1 MRVLRGS
8 VLSGGGGRY
17 VGNRMSS
24 LDTLTRSTSTDRR
37 AAEPSFNEGLSL
49 AVDRALRHL
58 DLPPGLPEQIKACD
72 SVLQVHFP
80 VRLDDGVLHIFRGWR
95 ATHSSHQLPA
105 KGGIRYATC
114 VDQDEVEALAALMTY
129 KCALVDVPFGGSK
142 GGVQLEPGQY
152 SKRELEAITR
162 RYARELISRGYLS
175 PGGNVPAPDM
185 GTGAREM
192 GWIADVYRTI
202 HPEEINALACVT
214 GKPVTSGGIPGR
226 TEATGRGV
234 QFAVRELFRRPE
246 DLALAGLDG
255 GLEGKRIVVQGL
267 GNVGFHLAR
276 YLSEEDGA
284 LIVGVMTREG
294 AVLDDGGIDVAGLRA
309 HLDQYGSV
317 DRYPRGRTD
326 VDTDAFLA
334 TPCDLLVPAAVEG
347 QIHRGNAACVQAKL
361 VVEAANGPVTFG
373 GDEILRERGIPVLPD
388 LFVNAGGVTVS
399 YFEWIKN
406 LSHIRFGRMDRR
418 LDEGRGARIVGA
430 LEQMTGRPADAALR
444 AELVTGADELTLVR
458 SGLDD
463 TMRQAYDEISDTFHH
478 GDGIE
483 DYRTAAYVV
492 ALRKIANTYFD
503 LGI

>member
-1 MRVLRGS
+1 MGGRDSERPW
-8 VLSGGGGRY
+8 SGG
-17 VGNRMSS
+17 
-24 LDTLTRSTSTDRR
+24 
-37 AAEPSFNEGLSL
+37 AAPPAVEPGFNEGLSL

-58 DLPPGLPEQIKACD
+58 DLPPGLAEQIKACD
-72 SVLQVHFP
+72 SVLQLHFP
-80 VRLDDGVLHIFRGWR
+80 VRLDDGVYHVFRGWR
-95 ATHSSHQLPA
+95 ATHSSHLLPA

-142 GGVQLEPGQY
+142 GGVRLEPGRH
-152 SKRELEAITR
+152 SERELEAITR
-162 RYARELISRGYLS
+162 RFARELTARGYLS

-192 GWIADVYRTI
+192 GWIADVYRTL

-226 TEATGRGV
+226 IEATGRGV

-246 DLALAGLDG
+246 DLALAGLEG
-255 GLEGKRIVVQGL
+255 GLAGKRIVVQGL
-267 GNVGFHLAR
+267 GNVGFHLAK

-294 AVLDDGGIDVAGLRA
+294 AVLDERGIAVAALRDHLDGNGGVAGFP
-309 HLDQYGSV
+309 G
-317 DRYPRGRTD
+317 GRTG

-334 TPCDLLVPAAVEG
+334 TPCDLLIPAAIEG
-347 QIHRGNAACVQAKL
+347 QIHRGNAAAVQARL

-373 GDEILRERGIPVLPD
+373 GDEILRQRGIPVLPD
-388 LFVNAGGVTVS
+388 LYVNAGGVTVS

-406 LSHIRFGRMDRR
+406 LSHIRFGRLDRR
-418 LDEGRGARIVGA
+418 LDEGRGARIVSA
-430 LEQMTGRPADAALR
+430 LEQMTGRSADAALR
-444 AELVTGADELTLVR
+444 AELVTGADELALVR

-463 TMRQAYDEISDTFHH
+463 TMRQAYDEISAAFH
-478 GDGIE
+478 GNAAID
-483 DYRTAAYVV
+483 DYRTAAFVV
-492 ALRKIANTYFD
+492 ALRKIADTYLD
-503 LGI
+503 LGV

>member
-1 MRVLRGS
+1 
-8 VLSGGGGRY
+8 
-17 VGNRMSS
+17 MSC
-24 LDTLTRSTSTDRR
+24 LDTLPTVADATAADTM
-37 AAEPSFNEGLSL
+37 AAEPSFNEGLAL
-49 AVDRALRHL
+49 TVDRALRHL

-72 SVLQVHFP
+72 SVLQLHFP
-80 VRLDDGVLHIFRGWR
+80 VRLDDGVFHIFRGWR
-95 ATHSSHQLPA
+95 ATHSSHLLPA

-142 GGVQLEPGQY
+142 GGVQLEPAQY
-152 SKRELEAITR
+152 SDRELEAITR
-162 RYARELISRGYLS
+162 RYARELIARGYLS

-192 GWIADVYRTI
+192 GWIADVYRTL

-246 DLALAGLDG
+246 DMALAGLDG

-267 GNVGFHLAR
+267 GNVGYHLAR
-276 YLSEEDGA
+276 FLSEEDGA

-294 AVLDDGGIDVAGLRA
+294 VVLDDGGIDVAGLRA
-309 HLDQYGSV
+309 HLDEHGGLEQ
-317 DRYPRGRTD
+317 YPRARTD
-326 VDTDAFLA
+326 VDADAFLA
-334 TPCDLLVPAAVEG
+334 TPCDLLIPAAIEG
-347 QIHRGNAACVQAKL
+347 QIHRGNAAAVQASL
-361 VVEAANGPVTFG
+361 VVEAANGPVTYG
-373 GDEILRERGIPVLPD
+373 GDQILRQRGIPVLPD

-418 LDEGRGARIVGA
+418 LDEGRGEHIVRA
-430 LEQMTGRPADAALR
+430 LEEMTGRSADAALR
-444 AELVTGADELTLVR
+444 AELITGADELTLVR

-463 TMRQAYDEISDTFHH
+463 TMRQAYDEISETFHRN
-478 GDGIE
+478 DAID
-483 DYRTAAYVV
+483 DYRTAAFVV

-503 LGI
+503 LGV

>member
-1 MRVLRGS
+1 
-8 VLSGGGGRY
+8 
-17 VGNRMSS
+17 MSS
-24 LDTLTRSTSTDRR
+24 LDTLTRSRSTDSR
-37 AAEPSFNEGLSL
+37 ATEPSFNEGLSL
-49 AVDRALRHL
+49 TVDRALRHL
-58 DLPPGLPEQIKACD
+58 ELPPGLAEQIKACD
-72 SVLQVHFP
+72 SVLQLHFP

-129 KCALVDVPFGGSK
+129 KSALVDIPFGGSK
-142 GGVQLEPGQY
+142 GGVRLDPGRY
-152 SKRELEAITR
+152 SERELEAITR

-226 TEATGRGV
+226 TPEATGRGV

-246 DLALAGLDG
+246 DLALAGLEG

-267 GNVGFHLAR
+267 GNVGYYLAR

-294 AVLDDGGIDVAGLRA
+294 AVLDDGGIDVALLRG
-309 HLDQYGSV
+309 HLDEYGGV
-317 DRYPRGRTD
+317 QGFPRARTD

-334 TPCDLLVPAAVEG
+334 TPCDLLIPAAVEG
-347 QIHRGNAACVQAKL
+347 QIHRGNAADVQAGM

-406 LSHIRFGRMDRR
+406 LSHIRLRAHGPPPR
-418 LDEGRGARIVGA
+418 RGARRA
-430 LEQMTGRPADAALR
+430 HRGR
-444 AELVTGADELTLVR
+444 TGADDR
-458 SGLDD
+458 APG
-463 TMRQAYDEISDTFHH
+463 RR
-478 GDGIE
+478 G
-483 DYRTAAYVV
+483 AARR
-492 ALRKIANTYFD
+492 AGQRR
-503 LGI
+503 

>member
-1 MRVLRGS
+1 
-8 VLSGGGGRY
+8 
-17 VGNRMSS
+17 MSS
-24 LDTLTRSTSTDRR
+24 LDTLPTTAHTTADTTT
-37 AAEPSFNEGLSL
+37 AEPSFNEGLAL

-58 DLPPGLPEQIKACD
+58 DLPRGLAEQIKACD
-72 SVLQVHFP
+72 SVLQLHFP
-80 VRLDDGVLHIFRGWR
+80 VRLDDGELHIFRGWR
-95 ATHSSHQLPA
+95 ATHSSHALPA

-142 GGVQLEPGQY
+142 GGVRLDPGQY
-152 SKRELEAITR
+152 SERELEAITR
-162 RYARELISRGYLS
+162 RFARELISRGYLS

-267 GNVGFHLAR
+267 GNVGYHLAR

-284 LIVGVMTREG
+284 LVVGVMTREG
-294 AVLDDGGIDVAGLRA
+294 AVLDDGGIDVVSLRA
-309 HLDQYGSV
+309 HLDQYGGV
-317 DRYPRGRTD
+317 AGFPRGRTD
-326 VDTDAFLA
+326 VATDAFLA

-347 QIHRGNAACVQAKL
+347 QIHAGNAAGVQARL
-361 VVEAANGPVTFG
+361 VVEAANGPVTFA

-463 TMRQAYDEISDTFHH
+463 TMRQAYDEVSDTFRR
-478 GDGIE
+478 GDGI
-483 DYRTAAYVV
+483 DDFRTAAYVV

-503 LGI
+503 LGV